1 MTAEQEPPLVE
12 TEVVACQRCGSD
24 AHAVVGTARDFELST
39 CRNEFTF
46 VRCRSCGLVYLKE
59 RPTAAMLS
67 VIYPD
72 TYTPY
77 QYEQYLSRGVR
88 FLREKAIK
96 KKVRWLA
103 SLVPADALIVDVGCG
118 SGDLLRELKQFGPRS
133 WRLVGVDF
141 SAAAVANLERFGI
154 EGRQG
159 RFEQLE
165 WEGRAPDLVIMA
177 QVIEH
182 LADPF
187 AAMRRACELLPP
199 GGSFVIET
207 PALDG
212 WDARLFRRRYWGGW
226 QVPRHWT
233 LFDAPILEDSLER
246 AGFTIERREFL
257 LSPNCWLLTGRNWIS
272 DRLRMPRLA
281 RWFDWRRPVPLVA
294 ACAVDAVQ
302 LLVTGKTSNL
312 RVIARKERAPAIRP

>member
-1 MTAEQEPPLVE
+1 MTTEPEPPLVD

-24 AHAVVGTARDFELST
+24 AYSLVGTARDFELST

-46 VRCRSCGLVYLKE
+46 VRCRACGLVYLRE
-59 RPTAAMLS
+59 RPTAAMLP

-77 QYEQYLSRGVR
+77 QYEQYLTRGVR
-88 FLREKAIK
+88 WLREKAIK

-103 SLVPADALIVDVGCG
+103 SLVPPDALIVDVGCG
-118 SGDLLRELKQFGPRS
+118 SGDLLRELKQFGPSS
-133 WRLVGVDF
+133 WRLVGIDF
-141 SAAAVANLERFGI
+141 SPAAVANLERLGI
-154 EGRQG
+154 EGFQG
-159 RFEQLE
+159 RFEDVE
-165 WEGRAPDLVIMA
+165 WKGRAPDLLILA

-182 LADPF
+182 LENPF
-187 AAMRRACELLPP
+187 TAMRRAYELLPP
-199 GGSFVIET
+199 GGSLVIET

-212 WDARLFRRRYWGGW
+212 WDARLFARKYWGGW

-233 LFDAPILEDSLER
+233 LFEARILEDSLER
-246 AGFTIERREFL
+246 AGFTIARREFL
-257 LSPNCWLLTGRNWIS
+257 LSPNCWLLTVQNWIS
-272 DRLRMPRLA
+272 DRLRLPRLA

-302 LLVTGKTSNL
+302 LVLTGHTSNL
-312 RVIARKERAPAIRP
+312 RVIAKKPVATRP